1 MNKINLFIILISS
14 IIFSLL
20 TRVVEGACNYNF
32 NSNTSKGKEQQKLF
46 CNNSMIG
53 TTKLRQSEFKNK
65 VNGLSSLVNTTESQ
79 IMKNQKLILQN
90 TKNNMALKAVS
101 DPNADEDTSDA
112 CKQYPIA
119 C

>member
-1 MNKINLFIILISS
+1 MNKINLFLILISS

-32 NSNTSKGKEQQKLF
+32 NSDTPEGKEQQKLL

-65 VNGLSSLVNTTESQ
+65 VNSLSSLVNTTESQ
-79 IMKNQKLILQN
+79 IMNNQKLIIQN
-90 TKNNMALKAVS
+90 TKNNNALKAVS
-101 DPNADEDTSDA
+101 DPNVDEDTSDA
-112 CKQYPIA
+112 CKQYPEA

>member
-65 VNGLSSLVNTTESQ
+65 VNSLSSLVNTTESQ

-90 TKNNMALKAVS
+90 TKNNIALKAVS

>member
-1 MNKINLFIILISS
+1 MNKINLFIIFISS

-32 NSNTSKGKEQQKLF
+32 NINTSKGKEQQKLF

-65 VNGLSSLVNTTESQ
+65 INSLSSLVNTTESQ
-79 IMKNQKLILQN
+79 IMNNQKLIIQN
-90 TKNNMALKAVS
+90 TRNNNALKAVS
-101 DPNADEDTSDA
+101 DPNADEDTEEA

>member
-32 NSNTSKGKEQQKLF
+32 NSNTSEGKEQQKLF

-53 TTKLRQSEFKNK
+53 ATKLRQSEFQNK
-65 VNGLSSLVNTTESQ
+65 LKSLSSLAITTGKKISN
-79 IMKNQKLILQN
+79 NQKLILQN
-90 TKNNMALKAVS
+90 TKNNNALKAVS
-101 DPNADEDTSDA
+101 DPNADEDTTDA
-112 CKQYPIA
+112 CKQYPEA

>member
-1 MNKINLFIILISS
+1 MIDLATFSQSNFFTISFDFS
-14 IIFSLL
+14 PIF
-20 TRVVEGACNYNF
+20 EH
-32 NSNTSKGKEQQKLF
+32 NSSF

-65 VNGLSSLVNTTESQ
+65 VNSLSSLVNTTESQ

-90 TKNNMALKAVS
+90 TKNNIALKAVS